1 MDRVDTTTSQVN
13 LLRVHIVHKV
23 HAVHH
28 FETRGCNARAQ
39 GFRARPCLC
48 SAFNLDCRIWVGGW
62 TAGSRLRVEVFDDGF
77 GGLAGGDV
85 H

>member
-1 MDRVDTTTSQVN
+1 VDTTTSQVN

-28 FETRGCNARAQ
+28 FETRGCNARAH

-48 SAFNLDCRIWVGGW
+48 SAFNLDCRIWV
-62 TAGSRLRVEVFDDGF
+62 EVFDDGF